1 MTRLVIAFAS
11 LALTLGC
18 SGGSGKQATT
28 TTGTGSADG
37 SAKPVQLTKRVT
49 ISWGIDP
56 AVGPVGEMADVFL
69 ATTDETGSQL
79 SHSIGRYK
87 GTCSVFAPA
96 PEMKALTGVQCKSG
110 GGGTELHA
118 VRQGGDQIIVLQM
131 PFTEGAP
138 QDPMNRKEII
148 SVKVPLGVGITVD
161 PTVSTV
167 GAP

>member
-11 LALTLGC
+11 LALALGLGC
-18 SGGSGKQATT
+18 SGGKGKQATA
-28 TTGTGSADG
+28 TTGTGEG
-37 SAKPVQLTKRVT
+37 SAGPARLAKRVT
-49 ISWGIDP
+49 ISWGIT
-56 AVGPVGEMADVFL
+56 PVGEMADIFL
-69 ATTDETGSQL
+69 ATTDETGAQV

-96 PEMKALTGVQCKSG
+96 PEMKALTGVQCTAG

-118 VRQGGDQIIVLQM
+118 VAQGGDQIIVLQM

-148 SVKVPLGVGITVD
+148 SVKVPLGVAISVD
-161 PTVSTV
+161 PTVSTT

>member
-11 LALTLGC
+11 LALGLGC
-18 SGGSGKQATT
+18 SGGKGSQATTT
-28 TTGTGSADG
+28 TTGTGDG
-37 SAKPVQLTKRVT
+37 SAKPVQLVKRVT
-49 ISWGIDP
+49 ISWGISP
-56 AVGPVGEMADVFL
+56 VVGPVGEMADIFL

-118 VRQGGDQIIVLQM
+118 VAQGGDQIIVLQM

-138 QDPMNRKEII
+138 QDPMNRKQII

-161 PTVSTV
+161 PTVSTT